1 MIDAL
6 RIAESKSS
14 VSSSSLGSGLS
25 LFSSDGGSS
34 TPLFENIWFLIF
46 CVVISLVIAAAVF
59 FVIVKS
65 SRTPRGRFLN
75 WLKEYLNFRSI
86 LIENI
91 LKFLYL
97 FFAVYITIYSFGF
110 ISESVLSFF
119 GILILGNIGLR
130 LLFEFGLMFIIM
142 WKNTSDISVSS
153 RDIRDYLVSKR
164 EKTVESRP
172 AASRPVVE
180 KEVVY
185 EKKVEDDLPQIHRD

>member
-142 WKNTSDISVSS
+142 WKNTSDSSVSS